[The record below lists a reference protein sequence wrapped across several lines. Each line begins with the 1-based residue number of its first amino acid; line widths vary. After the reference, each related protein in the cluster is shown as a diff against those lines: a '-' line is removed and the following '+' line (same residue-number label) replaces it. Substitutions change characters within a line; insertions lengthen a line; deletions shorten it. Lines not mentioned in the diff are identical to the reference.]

1 MCTNLALTQLNNK
14 NPLALYSNIQD
25 LYTNKLRLTTN
36 PTDIILNKYTQPWT
50 REAHSTAMTHL
61 TTKILKTKNSKKK
74 WWNPYLGTLGA
85 GNEGFADI
93 ANFEDRRS
101 LDVVPILLCK
111 GIGSALII
119 SGWKL
124 KQQKLI
130 RPIQNLIKLW
140 YCTHAFFLP
149 PFFPLEILL
158 FFLS

>member
-74 WWNPYLGTLGA
+74 MMKPLPWYPGCGKRGFCRHCELRRQKEPWCRTNPSLQRDRLCIDYIRMKNQAT
-85 GNEGFADI
+85 EVDK
-93 ANFEDRRS
+93 ANSNFD
-101 LDVVPILLCK
+101 
-111 GIGSALII
+111 
-119 SGWKL
+119 
-124 KQQKLI
+124 
-130 RPIQNLIKLW
+130 
-140 YCTHAFFLP
+140 
-149 PFFPLEILL
+149 
-158 FFLS
+158 